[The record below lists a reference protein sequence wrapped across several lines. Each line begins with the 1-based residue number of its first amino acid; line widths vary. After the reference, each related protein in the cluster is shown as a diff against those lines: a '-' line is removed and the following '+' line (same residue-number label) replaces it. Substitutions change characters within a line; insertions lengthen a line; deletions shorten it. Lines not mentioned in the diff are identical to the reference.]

1 MLSGREII
9 CMDIYIYKTFLFRIC
24 YLPAL
29 QPSRDRGDTI
39 TSPSLSSGLNRHT
52 SRAKRL
58 PIAKRTAP
66 ETARAMEGVA
76 LGQKQQF
83 LLRVGDYL

>member
-9 CMDIYIYKTFLFRIC
+9 CMIIYFFSEFAIC
-24 YLPAL
+24 LPL
-29 QPSRDRGDTI
+29 QPSRDPGDTI
-39 TSPSLSSGLNRHT
+39 TSPSLSSGLNRLT

-76 LGQKQQF
+76 LGQIQQF